1 MAFGDVLDLMHAE
14 RRALKSSN
22 SGDWP
27 AERGGLM
34 CHVVRY
40 GSSYAEQAVGE
51 PAVVVLGVPEVSE
64 REKDQKSHEHSH
76 LTSP

>member
-1 MAFGDVLDLMHAE
+1 M
-14 RRALKSSN
+14 R
-22 SGDWP
+22 
-27 AERGGLM
+27 
-34 CHVVRY
+34 HVVRY
-40 GSSYAEQAVGE
+40 GSSHAEQAVGE